1 MKFILNY
8 GQFFVMFLIII
19 LFVLAFYHSD
29 IIRIKSYED
38 SDFGIEKIVSEIDK
52 DNDGVEDY
60 TDILNGARE
69 FVSEK
74 PKYKSKYYDG
84 GYPNDGYYVCTDVIW
99 YALESAGYNLKE
111 MMDKDISEHQ
121 EDYPIDTIDP
131 NIDFRRVKNIKVFLD
146 KYTESLTTDT
156 EEIEKWQG
164 GDIVVYSNHIGIV
177 SDKRNKD
184 GIPYIIHHASSIKYE
199 ENKLTSK
206 QIIGHYRFLL
216 SNDVN

>member
-8 GQFFVMFLIII
+8 GQCFVMFLIII
-19 LFVLAFYHSD
+19 LFILAFYHSD
-29 IIRIKSYED
+29 IIKIKNYED

-52 DNDGVEDY
+52 DGDGVEDY

-69 FVSEK
+69 FIDKK

-84 GYPNDGYYVCTDVIW
+84 GYPDDGYYVCTDVIW
-99 YALESAGYNLKE
+99 YALESAGYYLKT

-121 EDYPIDTIDP
+121 EDYPIDVIDP

-146 KYTESLTTDT
+146 KYTEKLTTDT

-164 GDIVVYSNHIGIV
+164 GDIVVYANHIGIV

-184 GIPYIIHHASSIKYE
+184 GIPYIIHHAGSIKYE

>member
-1 MKFILNY
+1 MKFIL
-8 GQFFVMFLIII
+8 I
-19 LFVLAFYHSD
+19 YHSD
-29 IIRIKSYED
+29 IIKIKSYED
-38 SDFGIEKIVSEIDK
+38 SDFGIEKIVSEVDK
-52 DNDGVEDY
+52 DGDGVEDY

-69 FVSEK
+69 FVSKK

-84 GYPNDGYYVCTDVIW
+84 GYPDDGYYVCTDVIW

-184 GIPYIIHHASSIKYE
+184 GIPYIIHHAGSIKYE

-206 QIIGHYRFLL
+206 QIIGHYRFSL

>member
-29 IIRIKSYED
+29 IIKIKSYED
-38 SDFGIEKIVSEIDK
+38 SDFGIEKIVSEVDK
-52 DNDGVEDY
+52 DGDGVEDY

-69 FVSEK
+69 FVSKK

-84 GYPNDGYYVCTDVIW
+84 GYPDDGYYVCTDVIW

-184 GIPYIIHHASSIKYE
+184 GIPYIIHHAGSIKYE

-206 QIIGHYRFLL
+206 QIIGHYRFSL

>member
-29 IIRIKSYED
+29 IIKIKSYED
-38 SDFGIEKIVSEIDK
+38 SDFGIEKIVSEVDK
-52 DNDGVEDY
+52 DGDGVEDY

-69 FVSEK
+69 FVSKK

-84 GYPNDGYYVCTDVIW
+84 GYPDDGYYVCTDVIW

-164 GDIVVYSNHIGIV
+164 GDIVVYANHIGIV

-184 GIPYIIHHASSIKYE
+184 GIPYIIHHAGSIKYE

-206 QIIGHYRFLL
+206 QIIGHYRFSLT
-216 SNDVN
+216 NDVN

>member
-8 GQFFVMFLIII
+8 GQCFVMFLIII
-19 LFVLAFYHSD
+19 LFILAFYHSD
-29 IIRIKSYED
+29 IIKIKSYED

-69 FVSEK
+69 FVDKK

-84 GYPNDGYYVCTDVIW
+84 GYPDDGYYVCTDVIW
-99 YALESAGYNLKE
+99 YALESAGYNLKT

-121 EDYPIDTIDP
+121 EDYPIDVIDP

-146 KYTESLTTDT
+146 KYTEKLTTDT

-164 GDIVVYSNHIGIV
+164 GDIVVYANHIGIV

-184 GIPYIIHHASSIKYE
+184 GIPYIIHHAGSIKYE

-206 QIIGHYRFLL
+206 PIVGHYRFLL

>member
-1 MKFILNY
+1 
-8 GQFFVMFLIII
+8 MFLIII

-29 IIRIKSYED
+29 IIKIKSYED
-38 SDFGIEKIVSEIDK
+38 SDFGIEKIVSEVDK
-52 DNDGVEDY
+52 DGDGVEDY

-69 FVSEK
+69 FVSKK

-84 GYPNDGYYVCTDVIW
+84 GYPDDGYYVCTDVIW

-184 GIPYIIHHASSIKYE
+184 GIPYIIHHAGSIKYE

-206 QIIGHYRFLL
+206 QIIGHYRFSL

>member
-1 MKFILNY
+1 
-8 GQFFVMFLIII
+8 MFLIII

-29 IIRIKSYED
+29 IIKIKSYED
-38 SDFGIEKIVSEIDK
+38 SDFGIEKIVSEVDK
-52 DNDGVEDY
+52 DGDGVEDY

-69 FVSEK
+69 FVSKK

-84 GYPNDGYYVCTDVIW
+84 GYPDDGYYVCTDVIW

-164 GDIVVYSNHIGIV
+164 GDIVVYANHIGIV

-184 GIPYIIHHASSIKYE
+184 GIPYIIHHAGSIKYE

-206 QIIGHYRFLL
+206 QIIGHYRFSLT
-216 SNDVN
+216 NDVN